1 MTVVTTIDERTKGAL
16 TKWIWAAAV
25 YNLLSGLPLVL
36 PKLFEQ
42 NYRFMNSISHKLGLG
57 GDQAVV
63 PDEGINRLFV
73 NFAALLL
80 VFLALLLIYASRD
93 LEHRLG
99 IVFLNAAARIASI
112 LLFLYYILGESA
124 PRILFLFVVADLI
137 FTIVFLVYIN
147 RIRGLAPR
155 TWLQ

>member
-1 MTVVTTIDERTKGAL
+1 MDERTKGPL
-16 TKWIWAAAV
+16 RKWVWAAAV
-25 YNLLSGLPLVL
+25 YNVLVALPLVL

-42 NYRFMNSISHKLGLG
+42 SYRVMNAVSNALGLG
-57 GDQAVV
+57 GDQAIS

-99 IVFLNAAARIASI
+99 IVFLNAAARIGSV
-112 LLFLYYILGESA
+112 LLFLYYILAESA
-124 PRILFLFVVADLI
+124 AHILAVFVVSDLVL
-137 FTIVFLVYIN
+137 TIAFLVYIY
-147 RIRGLAPR
+147 RVRGLAPR
-155 TWLQ
+155 TWFD